1 METLPCLRHPQPWH
15 SPGGA
20 WRPASEVHDLF
31 HPPRAV
37 CSAYSLSS
45 LSLALP
51 MPRWCSMKLT
61 VVNVQVFCDLTCG
74 CCCLSVRHWVSTCL
88 CEVAMSSR
96 CRQRE
101 RERDLHKRFSPT
113 MSHRLLGAIC
123 QDTPGA
129 APGSRLPGCL
139 GQEPTRPI
147 KLIHNAVTLCKITA
161 TTHLAAYDAKRYWL
175 VTSQSTSPALPPND

>member
-101 RERDLHKRFSPT
+101 REREREIYTNVS
-113 MSHRLLGAIC
+113 
-123 QDTPGA
+123 
-129 APGSRLPGCL
+129 
-139 GQEPTRPI
+139 
-147 KLIHNAVTLCKITA
+147 
-161 TTHLAAYDAKRYWL
+161 
-175 VTSQSTSPALPPND
+175 LPPCPTGFRVPSAKTLLEQLLEVGFRVALVRSRHVR